1 MKKERRKAQSATINT
16 DVKEKNMRLC
26 AAVMSAGALGA
37 LGCLALGCA
46 FDPATNMLICNVSA
60 CLIMAVYAHYSNR
73 FSQTASAAVT
83 AGFCGA
89 LSVFAGIS
97 RCCVRALENA
107 NYDLLIINLA
117 ANFGLCLAVMIIAGL
132 FLAGWKTKNKGGK
145 K

>member
-16 DVKEKNMRLC
+16 DVKEKNMMLC

-37 LGCLALGCA
+37 LCRLALGCA
-46 FDPATNMLICNVSA
+46 FDPATNMLVCNVSA

-73 FSQTASAAVT
+73 FSQTVSAAVT

-97 RCCVRALENA
+97 RYCVSALESA
-107 NYDLLIINLA
+107 NYA
-117 ANFGLCLAVMIIAGL
+117 PPSS
-132 FLAGWKTKNKGGK
+132 
-145 K
+145 

>member
-1 MKKERRKAQSATINT
+1 MQ
-16 DVKEKNMRLC
+16 
-26 AAVMSAGALGA
+26 
-37 LGCLALGCA
+37 CLSMPYNGRIRPLFKQVFAYRIG
-46 FDPATNMLICNVSA
+46 V
-60 CLIMAVYAHYSNR
+60 
-73 FSQTASAAVT
+73 
-83 AGFCGA
+83 CGA